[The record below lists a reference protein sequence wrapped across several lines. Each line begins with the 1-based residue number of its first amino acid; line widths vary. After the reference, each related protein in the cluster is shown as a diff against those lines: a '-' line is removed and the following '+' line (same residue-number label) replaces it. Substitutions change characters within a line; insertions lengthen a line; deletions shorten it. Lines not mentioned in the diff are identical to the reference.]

1 MDTSLSS
8 RRVCVA
14 DSDDLFETVL
24 ELIKFSAEDSIPYAY
39 SNTGILASLGTCSSL
54 SLCVNVCTT

>member
-14 DSDDLFETVL
+14 DSDDLFDSFR
-24 ELIKFSAEDSIPYAY
+24 IDKFSAEDSIPYAY